1 MNNNRRLSPNTGAYF
16 ISQEEYIKNIEMKN
30 LRKISSGIGFYGFVY
45 LITTI
50 VLSISL
56 MIYFLLM
63 FPYSDSLYDSSSPNL
78 YLLNNIIATAS
89 AVVPGIIYCKISKNY
104 LSYIMPVRY
113 VKQGLLWPCVFIG
126 IAVAMISN
134 IASVILENN
143 LSMFGIENTAGS
155 SYDISTVFDFIIV
168 LISVAVVPAFAEE
181 FAFRGIIMGTMR
193 KYGDAFAIIVS
204 SAVFGAFH
212 GNLSQVPFA
221 FILGLVLGFIDCKT
235 NSIIPSII
243 VHFINN
249 AYAVTFGYLTTDG
262 LFNERIVNTIYMLVV
277 ALFCILGFI
286 SFIILGKKYNGIFKI
301 SNKSFNTS
309 SAPQANVLRLKD
321 KVVAFFTNPGVIIL
335 CIALLLETIFSTQIS
350 L

>member
-1 MNNNRRLSPNTGAYF
+1 MNNNRRLSQNTSAYF
-16 ISQEEYIKNIEMKN
+16 ISQEEYFKNIEMKN

-45 LITTI
+45 LITSI
-50 VLSISL
+50 ILSVCLTLYIQF
-56 MIYFLLM
+56 I
-63 FPYSDSLYDSSSPNL
+63 FPFSDLLYDISSPNL
-78 YLLNNIIATAS
+78 YLISNVIATAS
-89 AVVPGIIYCKISKNY
+89 AVIPGIVYCQISKNY
-104 LSYIMPVRY
+104 LSDIIPVKY

-126 IAVAMISN
+126 LAVAMISN

-249 AYAVTFGYLTTDG
+249 AYAVTFGYLTADG
-262 LFNERIVNTIYMLVV
+262 LFNERIINSIYMLVV